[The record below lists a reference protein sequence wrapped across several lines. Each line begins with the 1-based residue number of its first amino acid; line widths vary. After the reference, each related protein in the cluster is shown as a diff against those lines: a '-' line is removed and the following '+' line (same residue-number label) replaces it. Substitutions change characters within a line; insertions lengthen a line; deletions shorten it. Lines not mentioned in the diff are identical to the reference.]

1 MIYLSSINER
11 IAYLIDASG
20 LTKTAFA
27 NRVNLSQPF
36 ISGICSGTKSPS
48 DRTISDICR
57 EFGVSQTWLQTGE
70 GEMFLPRSKNEELAL
85 MVADLMAETDDSFRK
100 RFVSAFLAFPPDK
113 MAVLE
118 EFIDLLADAKSTEDT

>member
-1 MIYLSSINER
+1 MGDRIKQIRLAAGLTQQQFAER
-11 IAYLIDASG
+11 IGLSRNYIALIETGS
-20 LTKTAFA
+20 
-27 NRVNLSQPF
+27 RE
-36 ISGICSGTKSPS
+36 PS

-57 EFGVSQTWLQTGE
+57 EFGVSQSWLQSGE

-113 MAVLE
+113 LAVLE
-118 EFIDLLADAKSTEDT
+118 EFIDLLADTKNTEDI